1 MPQYTLYDF
10 AARDIGGKEQS
21 LAEYRGKVLLIVN
34 VASECGFTPQYAGL
48 EALQRKYA
56 DRGFAVLAFPCNQFG
71 SQEPGTEDEIRQFC
85 ESRYGVTF
93 QLFAKI
99 DVNGPRT
106 HPLYAFLKSAEPG
119 LLGTEGIKWNFTKF
133 LVAKDGRVVQR
144 YAPTTRPDAI
154 EADIEAQLGR
164 HCPARIIC
172 SPFHP
177 DRENMNPKQRDLAQI
192 TLGVLFIGGL
202 IAASFWIL
210 RPFLPAVI
218 WATMVVVATWPL
230 MLGLQARL
238 WRKRALAVTVMTIGL
253 LLVLVVPLSLAIA
266 TLVENADRLVGWGK
280 WLAEFRMPPPPD
292 WVAGLPVVGTRLQQF
307 WQQFAAAGVQEFA
320 TKLAPYAGSVTKWFA
335 SEVGS
340 FGMVFLQFLLTV
352 VIAAI
357 MYAGG
362 EAAAAWM
369 IRFAQRLAGDRG
381 EQAVVLA
388 SQAIRGV
395 ALGVVVTALV
405 QSVLGGIGLAVAGVP
420 LAPVLTALMFMLCIA
435 QLGPILVLAPAV
447 AWMYWS
453 GDNAWATFLLV
464 WTLIVGSL
472 DNFLRP
478 FLIKRGADLPLL
490 LILGG
495 VIGGLIAFGLV
506 GIFIGPV
513 VLAVGYTLI
522 DAWVEQGQTGES
534 RPGA

>member
-1 MPQYTLYDF
+1 MDQ
-10 AARDIGGKEQS
+10 
-21 LAEYRGKVLLIVN
+21 
-34 VASECGFTPQYAGL
+34 
-48 EALQRKYA
+48 
-56 DRGFAVLAFPCNQFG
+56 
-71 SQEPGTEDEIRQFC
+71 
-85 ESRYGVTF
+85 
-93 QLFAKI
+93 
-99 DVNGPRT
+99 
-106 HPLYAFLKSAEPG
+106 
-119 LLGTEGIKWNFTKF
+119 
-133 LVAKDGRVVQR
+133 
-144 YAPTTRPDAI
+144 
-154 EADIEAQLGR
+154 
-164 HCPARIIC
+164 
-172 SPFHP
+172 
-177 DRENMNPKQRDLAQI
+177 KQRDLAQI

-202 IAASFWIL
+202 IAASLWIL

-230 MLGLQARL
+230 MLGLQAWL
-238 WRKRALAVTVMTIGL
+238 WRKRSLAVAVMTIGL

-292 WVAGLPVVGTRLQQF
+292 WVAALPVVGPKLQQF
-307 WQQFAAAGVQEFA
+307 WQQFAAAGIQEFA
-320 TKLAPYAGSVTKWFA
+320 AKLAPYAGSVTKWFA

-352 VIAAI
+352 LIAAI

-362 EAAAAWM
+362 ESAAAWM
-369 IRFAQRLAGDRG
+369 KRFGQRLAGDRG
-381 EQAVVLA
+381 EDAVVLA
-388 SQAIRGV
+388 GQAIRGV

-405 QSVLGGIGLAVAGVP
+405 QSLLGGIGLAVAGVP
-420 LAPVLTALMFMLCIA
+420 FASVLTALMFMLCIA
-435 QLGPILVLAPAV
+435 QLGPLLVLLPAV

-478 FLIKRGADLPLL
+478 FLIKKGADLPLL
-490 LILGG
+490 LILAG

-513 VLAVGYTLI
+513 VLAVGYTLV
-522 DAWVEQGQTGES
+522 DAWVAGGVS
-534 RPGA
+534 GSSGRRP